1 MIAGNKELAIEN
13 YKKFAEIDPTN
24 INGAKIF
31 EKLKSKNLLKFMALL
46 NSSYIYFI
54 LTFILCF
61 LSCKNT
67 SERHYSFAE
76 EQLSTTILSDSIMS
90 CVKYHEN
97 LIAFTNATIVD
108 GTGTSIKQNQ
118 TVIIENGI
126 FKEMGIHSDIK
137 IPQNAKTINLK
148 GKTIIP
154 GIVGMHNH
162 LHIPRFPDV
171 GDVAAKLYLASGVT
185 TIQTCGAASPYNELE
200 LSKRIKDAKQVGPE
214 IIPSAPFITGQ
225 GGNPNMIIPRDTKHL
240 KDTMQHWLD
249 QDVKWFKVYR
259 NTNPNDLKTIIEV
272 AHNNDAKV
280 RGHLCS
286 ITFEEAT
293 KLGIDAIEHGL
304 NSTSDFRTN
313 KFYGQCNGGR
323 EYMDELIINSTEV
336 KRLQQLMID
345 NKVFLTSTVAIY
357 EASIP
362 NRAFADKRTIKVM
375 SPFLQN
381 QYKERRASFNKQIND
396 SIRNNRLKRIME
408 FEYQYY
414 KMGGLLCAGV
424 DAGRHVLPGFGDQ
437 RNYELLIETGFT
449 TEEAVQI
456 MTGNG
461 AKALDRQDIGT
472 IQVGKRADFVILN
485 GNLEND
491 ASTIKNVET
500 VFKEGVGYNS
510 KKILEKI
517 TGKFGME

>member
-1 MIAGNKELAIEN
+1 MSLP
-13 YKKFAEIDPTN
+13 YLT
-24 INGAKIF
+24 
-31 EKLKSKNLLKFMALL
+31 
-46 NSSYIYFI
+46 YFFFI
-54 LTFILCF
+54 MTFLLCF
-61 LSCKNT
+61 SSCKNT
-67 SERHYSFAE
+67 SESKIVAIKHSNE
-76 EQLSTTILSDSIMS
+76 NQSIKLSDSLTPYI
-90 CVKYHEN
+90 KYHEN
-97 LIAFTNATIVD
+97 LLAFTNAIVVD
-108 GTGTSIKQNQ
+108 GTGKSIKQNQ
-118 TVIIENGI
+118 TLIIENGV
-126 FKEMGIHSDIK
+126 FKKVGDSAEIQ
-137 IPQNAKTINLK
+137 IPLNAKIVNLK
-148 GKTIIP
+148 EKTIIP
-154 GIVGMHNH
+154 GIIGMHNH

-200 LSKRIKDAKQVGPE
+200 LSKRIKDDKQVGPE

-240 KDTMQHWLD
+240 KDTLQHWLD
-249 QDVKWFKVYR
+249 QGVKWFKVYR
-259 NTNPNDLKTIIEV
+259 NTNPDDLKTIIEV
-272 AHNNDAKV
+272 ARKNKAKV

-313 KFYGQCNGGR
+313 KDYGQCNGGR
-323 EYMDELIINSTEV
+323 EYMDELIIDSPEV
-336 KRLQQLMID
+336 KLLQQLMID
-345 NKVFLTSTVAIY
+345 NKVFLTSTVSIY

-362 NRAFADKRTIKVM
+362 NRAFADKRTIKAM
-375 SPFLQN
+375 SPFLQD
-381 QYKERRASFNKQIND
+381 QYKERRASFDKQMND
-396 SIRNNRLKRIME
+396 SIRNNRLKRIMK

-437 RNYELLIETGFT
+437 RNYELLIEAGFT

-461 AKALDRQDIGT
+461 AKALERQDIGT

-485 GNLEND
+485 GSLESD
-491 ASTIKNVET
+491 ATTIKNVEN
-500 VFKEGVGYNS
+500 VFKKGIGYDPER
-510 KKILEKI
+510 ILE
-517 TGKFGME
+517 TVQGQFGKE

>member
-1 MIAGNKELAIEN
+1 MSL
-13 YKKFAEIDPTN
+13 P
-24 INGAKIF
+24 
-31 EKLKSKNLLKFMALL
+31 NLTYL
-46 NSSYIYFI
+46 YFI
-54 LTFILCF
+54 MTFLFCF
-61 LSCKNT
+61 SSCKNT
-67 SERHYSFAE
+67 TKSKIFVDKQYNEN
-76 EQLSTTILSDSIMS
+76 QIINLSDSLKPYI
-90 CVKYHEN
+90 KYN
-97 LIAFTNATIVD
+97 KDLLAFTNATIVD
-108 GTGTSIKQNQ
+108 GTGKALKQNQ
-118 TVIIENGI
+118 TLIIKNGI
-126 FKEMGIHSDIK
+126 FKEMGNDADIK
-137 IPQNAKTINLK
+137 IPHNATTINLK

-225 GGNPNMIIPRDTKHL
+225 GGNPNMIIPRDTEHL
-240 KDTMQHWLD
+240 KDTMKHWLD
-249 QDVKWFKVYR
+249 QGVKWFKVYR
-259 NTNPNDLKTIIEV
+259 NTNPDDLKTIIEV
-272 AHNNDAKV
+272 AHNNQAKV

-313 KFYGQCNGGR
+313 KDYGQCNGGR
-323 EYMDELIINSTEV
+323 EYMDDLIIDSPEV

-345 NKVFLTSTVAIY
+345 NKVFLTSTVSIY

-362 NRAFADKRTIKVM
+362 NRAFADKRTIKAM
-375 SPFLQN
+375 SPFLQD
-381 QYKERRASFNKQIND
+381 QYKERRASFDKQMND
-396 SIRNNRLKRIME
+396 SIRNNRLKRIMQ

-437 RNYELLIETGFT
+437 RNYELLIEAGFK
-449 TEEAVQI
+449 TEEAIQI

-461 AKALDRQDIGT
+461 AKALERQDVGT

-485 GNLEND
+485 GNLEKD
-491 ASTIKNVET
+491 ATLIKNVET
-500 VFKEGVGYNS
+500 VFKKGIGYNPES
-510 KKILEKI
+510 ILETI
-517 TGKFGME
+517 EEQFGKE